1 MRLER
6 VSVGTAFVSVWRVAV
21 GDVSALWVSV
31 KLFDGQSVWPLVG
44 EMLFVNDKTAS
55 VKVSDS
61 VSTLD
66 SVKELDCP
74 ISDWPLVCVHVCV
87 TERVSISV

>member
-1 MRLER
+1 MWQLTVGDASALWVGVIER

-31 KLFDGQSVWPLVG
+31 KLFDGLGVWLLVG

-61 VSTLD
+61 VD
-66 SVKELDCP
+66 FP
-74 ISDWPLVCVHVCV
+74 ISDCVHVCV
-87 TERVSISV
+87 T